1 MSMSG
6 EVVLSVDE
14 TVAFAELAQ
23 DFDPDAIMSVSGL
36 TAVMARNQHE
46 AVVQQE
52 RVAAGLPVVTKATR
66 FQSSF

>member
-14 TVAFAELAQ
+14 AVAFAELAQ
-23 DFDPDAIMSVSGL
+23 GFDPDAIMSVSGL

-46 AVVQQE
+46 AVAQQE
-52 RVAAGLPVVTKATR
+52 KLAAGLPVVTEATT